1 MEVQESD
8 ASRAINIYGRDI
20 RLARPM
26 VVSLQSETSGL
37 CLIKK
42 TPIRAGSHL
51 VEFKYF
57 PLCHKA
63 KIGKVL
69 ALSKF
74 VGIASN

>member
-57 PLCHKA
+57 PLFHKA
-63 KIGKVL
+63 EIGKVL

>member
-42 TPIRAGSHL
+42 TPIMAGSHL

-57 PLCHKA
+57 
-63 KIGKVL
+63 
-69 ALSKF
+69 STF
-74 VGIASN
+74 SQSENW